1 MVGAYLVYRLLR
13 RSLGENVA
21 ALLSLLYVLNPAAIL
36 NSAAWGQVDSVLTLL
51 LLITLIQAVKGRWMV
66 AMPVYML
73 AVLVKPQALLLA
85 PLALGAMVLEIVK
98 TKDMRAALRQMGIGL
113 ALVAGVLAVM
123 LALFTGGQGLGWL
136 IELYQGTLNSYA
148 YFTVNA
154 MNVYTLFGMN
164 WAGHSGGQPA

>member
-1 MVGAYLVYRLLR
+1 
-13 RSLGENVA
+13 
-21 ALLSLLYVLNPAAIL
+21 
-36 NSAAWGQVDSVLTLL
+36 
-51 LLITLIQAVKGRWMV
+51 
-66 AMPVYML
+66 
-73 AVLVKPQALLLA
+73 
-85 PLALGAMVLEIVK
+85 MVLEIVK

-164 WAGHSGGQPA
+164 WQAISEGAGMTLINVAIYLVIFGYGLYLYIKSGDHRKLFLVGALILIAIFNFGFKMHERYVFPAMLLLLVAYGLERDIRLLAANVL